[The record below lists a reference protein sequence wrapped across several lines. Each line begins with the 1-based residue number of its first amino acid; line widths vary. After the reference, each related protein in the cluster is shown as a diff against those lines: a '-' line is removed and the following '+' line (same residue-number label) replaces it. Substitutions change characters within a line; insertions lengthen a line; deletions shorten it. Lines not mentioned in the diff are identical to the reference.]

1 MRATQFRSMVTD
13 VTPGKPLPFATLM
26 ISEIRVLSATGVLG
40 SGFREETLKRAMALG
55 PAFIGAD
62 SGSTDPGPY
71 YLGSGDN
78 LFSDSACKR
87 DLRLMLLAGRAAKI
101 PVVVGSAC
109 TGGSDAQLER
119 LAGIAREIA
128 REDMLSFKLATIASE
143 QDKGYLKK
151 KLREGKI
158 TPLANAPAFD
168 EAVIDRSAHIVG
180 MCGIEPYVEALQNGA
195 EVILAGRSSDTSIFA
210 ALPVMR
216 GFNPA
221 TVWHMAKI
229 LECGA
234 ACVVLR
240 KYPDCMFA
248 TVTNDH
254 FTVEPPNPEYRCD
267 PVSVASHNL
276 YENATPYELVE
287 PSGVLNTFSAKYE
300 AVSDRAV
307 RVSGSTFK
315 PAARYTI
322 KLEGVE
328 LAGFQSIIIGAV
340 RDPIILRQLDTWLAG
355 LVKASKD
362 RIRAVF
368 GADVEN
374 QYRLDVR
381 VFGRNAAMG
390 PLEPET
396 GIGHEVGLLFQMT
409 APSQALATSLMKSV
423 GHMAVHYPVPEW
435 SGLITSIAFPYSPP
449 EIARGPSYRFNMN
462 HVVAPASPLE
472 MFRIQYENV

>member
-1 MRATQFRSMVTD
+1 M
-13 VTPGKPLPFATLM
+13 PGQIK
-26 ISEIRVLSATGVLG
+26 ILSATGVLG
-40 SGFREETLKRAMALG
+40 SGFREETLKRAMGLG

-71 YLGSGDN
+71 YLGSGEN

-101 PVVVGSAC
+101 PVIVGSAF
-109 TGGSDAQLER
+109 TGGADKQLDD
-119 LAGIAREIA
+119 LARIVREIA
-128 REDMLSFKLATIASE
+128 REEKLTFKLATIASE

-151 KLREGKI
+151 KLREGRIK
-158 TPLANAPAFD
+158 PLANAPTFD

-180 MCGIEPYVEALQNGA
+180 MCGIEPYIEALDKGA
-195 EVILAGRSSDTSIFA
+195 DVILAGRSSDTSIFA

-248 TVTNDH
+248 TVADDH
-254 FTVEPPNPEYRCD
+254 FVVEPPNPEYRCD

-276 YENATPYELVE
+276 YENSTPYELVE
-287 PSGVLNTFSAKYE
+287 PSGVLNTLNAKYE
-300 AVSDRAV
+300 AISDRAV

-315 PAARYTI
+315 KADRYTI

-328 LAGFQSIIIGAV
+328 LAGYQSIIVGSV
-340 RDPIILRQLDTWLAG
+340 RDPVILRQLDSWLAG
-355 LVKASKD
+355 LIKACKD
-362 RIRAVF
+362 RIRNVF
-368 GADVEN
+368 GEEVES

-381 VFGRNAAMG
+381 VFGRDSAMG
-390 PLEPET
+390 PLEPEKS
-396 GIGHEVGLLFQMT
+396 IGHEVGLLFQLT
-409 APSQALATSLMKSV
+409 APSQALATKLMKSV

-449 EIARGPSYRFNMN
+449 EIARGASYRFNMN
-462 HVVAPASPLE
+462 HVVEPATPLE
-472 MFRIQYENV
+472 MFRIGYESVNCG

>member
-1 MRATQFRSMVTD
+1 MT
-13 VTPGKPLPFATLM
+13 
-26 ISEIRVLSATGVLG
+26 SEIRILSATGVLG
-40 SGFREETLKRAMALG
+40 SGFREETLKRAMARE

-62 SGSTDPGPY
+62 SGSTDPGPH
-71 YLGSGDN
+71 YLGSGDT
-78 LFSDSACKR
+78 LFSDSALKR

-101 PVVVGSAC
+101 PVIVGSSG
-109 TGGSDAQLER
+109 TGGSDSQLQGHVDIVR
-119 LAGIAREIA
+119 RIARE
-128 REDMLSFKLATIASE
+128 EKLSFKLATIASE

-151 KLREGKI
+151 KLREGRIK
-158 TPLANAPAFD
+158 PLANAPVLD
-168 EAVIDRSAHIVG
+168 EGVIDRSAHIVG
-180 MCGIEPYVEALQNGA
+180 MCGIEPYVEALQHGA
-195 EVILAGRSSDTSIFA
+195 DVILAGRSSDTSIFA

-240 KYPDCMFA
+240 QYPDCMFA

-254 FTVEPPNPEYRCD
+254 FVVEPPNPEYRCD

-276 YENATPYELVE
+276 YENSTPYELVE
-287 PSGVLNTFSAKYE
+287 PSGVLHTVNARYE
-300 AVSDRAV
+300 AISDRAV
-307 RVSGSTFK
+307 KVSGSTFEK
-315 PAARYTI
+315 AGRYTI

-328 LAGFQSIIIGAV
+328 LAGYQSIIIGSV
-340 RDPIILRQLDTWLAG
+340 RDPIILRQLDSWLEG
-355 LVKASKD
+355 LVQTCKD
-362 RIRAVF
+362 RIRVVF
-368 GADVEN
+368 GGEVER
-374 QYRLDVR
+374 QCRLDVR
-381 VFGRNAAMG
+381 VFGKDATMG

-409 APSQALATSLMKSV
+409 APTQELATSLMKSV

-449 EIARGPSYRFNMN
+449 EIARGASYRFNLN
-462 HVVAPASPLE
+462 HVVEPASPLE
-472 MFRIQYENV
+472 MFRINYEKL